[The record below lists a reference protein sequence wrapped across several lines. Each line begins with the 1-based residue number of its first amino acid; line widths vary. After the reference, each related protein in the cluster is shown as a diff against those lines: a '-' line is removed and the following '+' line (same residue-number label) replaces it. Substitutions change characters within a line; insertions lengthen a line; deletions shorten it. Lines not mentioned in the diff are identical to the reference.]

1 MMTKEVFS
9 TLEEKMETAIQ
20 AFSRNLATVRAGRA
34 NPSLLDNVFVEYYGA
49 PTPLNQ
55 LAQIGAPEA
64 RMLVI
69 TPFDKTALADIE
81 KAIQKADL
89 GLTPSNDGNL
99 IRINI
104 PALTEERRKDLTKIV
119 GKYAEESRVQV
130 RNIRRDANDQL
141 KKLEKDAEITED
153 ELRTSQD
160 KVQKETDH
168 YIAEIDRLAAEKE
181 AEIMEV

>member
-1 MMTKEVFS
+1 MPNEVMN
-9 TLEEKMETAIQ
+9 TLKEKMETAVQ
-20 AFSRNLATVRAGRA
+20 AFTRSLATVRAGRA
-34 NPSLLDNVFVEYYGA
+34 NPSILDNVFVEYYGA

-64 RMLVI
+64 RLLVI
-69 TPFDKTALADIE
+69 TPFDKTALPEIE
-81 KAIQKADL
+81 KAIQIADL

-119 GKYAEESRVQV
+119 GKYSEESKVQI
-130 RNIRRDANDQL
+130 RNIRRDANEQL
-141 KKLEKDAEITED
+141 KALEKDAVITED

-160 KVQKETDH
+160 NVQKETDN
-168 YIAEIDRLAAEKE
+168 YIAQIDELVTNKE

>member
-1 MMTKEVFS
+1 MTKEVFS